1 MNLER
6 YGWDA
11 DWASAFEPYAAA
23 GLEPGRVIIQHRGA
37 YVLAVTGGDRWA
49 EMTGAMRKATNSPID
64 RPAVGDWVA
73 HDGDPN
79 SERVQVSAMLP
90 RRSAFVRNAAGE
102 VTTEQVV
109 AANVDLALLVSSLNQ
124 DLNPR
129 RIERYLAVAWESGA
143 NPVIVLTKAD
153 VCDDVP
159 AAVRSVD
166 AVAAGV
172 PIQVIS
178 SVTGEGI
185 DELRELVGRSG
196 TAAAVGSSGV
206 GKSTLINRLIDEER
220 LATREIR
227 DDGRGRHTTTHR
239 ELIALPGGGCII
251 DTPGMRVMQLWEA
264 DEGVAQTF
272 DDVEELA
279 AQCKFRDCMHETEP
293 GCAVQA
299 AIAAGT
305 MPAERLESYRKLQRE
320 LHFQATRDDKGARA
334 EERRRWAAIT
344 KSMKTDAY

>member
-11 DWASAFEPYAAA
+11 EWASAFEPYAAA
-23 GLEPGRVIIQHRGA
+23 GLDPGRVIIQHRGA

-49 EMTGAMRKATNSPID
+49 EMTGAMRKATSSPID
-64 RPAVGDWVA
+64 RPAVGDWVV
-73 HDGDPN
+73 HDGDPT
-79 SERVQVSAMLP
+79 SERVQVSALLP

-159 AAVRSVD
+159 AAVRTVD

-172 PIQVIS
+172 PIQVDLL
-178 SVTGEGI
+178 GYG
-185 DELRELVGRSG
+185 
-196 TAAAVGSSGV
+196 
-206 GKSTLINRLIDEER
+206 
-220 LATREIR
+220 
-227 DDGRGRHTTTHR
+227 
-239 ELIALPGGGCII
+239 
-251 DTPGMRVMQLWEA
+251 
-264 DEGVAQTF
+264 
-272 DDVEELA
+272 
-279 AQCKFRDCMHETEP
+279 
-293 GCAVQA
+293 
-299 AIAAGT
+299 
-305 MPAERLESYRKLQRE
+305 
-320 LHFQATRDDKGARA
+320 
-334 EERRRWAAIT
+334 
-344 KSMKTDAY
+344 